1 MDKIEGYQPTGEDIQ
16 KAEGFLDAAPALK
29 AQSKERAK
37 YHFQE
42 SAVLFHDFMDSN
54 DLYKDTTERRQ
65 PSVQEKERIDRYLT
79 DLGNLLK
86 GSGVRWNIDGA
97 LNISLMRGQYIGVHR
112 DIDISVEEEDL
123 EKLDEALGRKG
134 YGIFLSENLQ
144 DDPEGKRKL
153 ERVGAMAVRNEQN
166 RHLVIAKINEQGA
179 ITPGEQLNYLDVH
192 LIRRGKDGGTLAG
205 EGATM
210 SESWDQAQPVEFNGT
225 ELRLSHPAKVAY
237 YKLRQGR
244 DGQQRQGRAYDTNDL
259 KLLVESGSL
268 TFEHVNDIELLLQ
281 KEQAARN
288 ELIKNGISALK
299 PEMDAGDIYNVLAE
313 NPEVK
318 PVLESVKPAL
328 ESLSKEIADNPN
340 QAYKLALKYFGRQE
354 FYKDQLSRVGLLRQW
369 IKDNNEI
376 QETRQKLK

>member
-16 KAEGFLDAAPALK
+16 KAEGFLDADPALK
-29 AQSKERAK
+29 AQSEERVK
-37 YHFQE
+37 HHFQE

-54 DLYKDTTERRQ
+54 DLYRDTTERRQ
-65 PSVQEKERIDRYLT
+65 PSIQEKERMDRYLT

-86 GSGVRWNIDGA
+86 DSDVRWNIDGA

-123 EKLDEALGRKG
+123 EKLDEALGKKG
-134 YGIFLSENLQ
+134 YGIFLSENLP

-153 ERVGAMAVRNEQN
+153 ERAAATAAKNEQN
-166 RHLVIAKINEQGA
+166 RHLVIAKINEQGF

-192 LIRRGKDGGTLAG
+192 LIRRGKDGRAMAG
-205 EGATM
+205 EGIAM
-210 SESWDQAQPVEFNGT
+210 PKSWDEARAVEFNGT
-225 ELRLSHPAKVAY
+225 ELRLSHSAKVAY

-259 KLLVESGSL
+259 KLLAESGSL
-268 TFEHVNDIELLLQ
+268 TLEHVNEVEVLLQ
-281 KEQAARN
+281 EEQAARK
-288 ELIKNGISALK
+288 ELVKNGISALK
-299 PEMDAGDIYNVLAE
+299 PEMDAGEIYNVMAG

-318 PVLESVKPAL
+318 PVLESIKPAL

-340 QAYKLALKYFGRQE
+340 QAFELALKYFGRQE
-354 FYKDQLSRVGLLRQW
+354 FYKDQLSRAGLLRQW

-376 QETRQKLK
+376 QETRQRLK